1 MTKKKLEEVL
11 EYCGVDEER
20 VGTFD
25 KKYDDEF
32 GSDTE
37 INPKNIVDVK
47 KFELATPDVT
57 IKVNPERKELVST
70 QIINGVK
77 YILIRAADG
86 VEVNGVNINIK

>member
-47 KFELATPDVT
+47 KFELPPRCNHKGKPRTQRTCLNSDNQWS
-57 IKVNPERKELVST
+57 KVYFNP
-70 QIINGVK
+70 
-77 YILIRAADG
+77 AADG